1 MLRPTSR
8 FRPRDPPIRAVAL
21 PVPRTRIVGTP
32 FISLIIGVFP
42 PPHDGAFVLP
52 RHFILGDLVVTG
64 RKMRLGLSI
73 RGHGYHPAAWRH
85 PNVPADGTLHVE
97 HYVRSTQIAERGKL
111 DMIFFADGAGI
122 RQGDNPRGSLSRTGR
137 DMVELE
143 PMTLLPA
150 LAMVTKHVGLVTT
163 ASTTYNEPYNLA
175 RKFATLDLISKGRA
189 GWNVVASWSE
199 LEAQNFGLDTTLDY
213 DTRYA
218 RSAEFVEVVKGLWDS
233 WDDGALLF
241 DKVTGQYF
249 DEAKMHVLNHQ
260 GRFFKVRGP
269 LNVAGMPQGHPVIV
283 QAGASEQGRELGAA
297 TADVIYAIHG
307 SLDAARSY
315 YADVKGRMA
324 KYGRAPDDLKIMPA
338 LCPVVGSTRAEAQ
351 AKYDQ
356 LQALID
362 PLAGLGSLYS
372 SFGDLSGYPLD
383 APVPDAAL
391 GSQEHRSISAQLVER
406 VRREKPTIRDL
417 YLVPVSP
424 APQGSVRPLTL
435 PMPCRSG
442 SKQRHAMVLTS
453 HQRHCPV
460 AARISSRWWFPNF
473 SAGLCSA
480 PSMRAGLSAKT
491 LA

>member
-1 MLRPTSR
+1 
-8 FRPRDPPIRAVAL
+8 
-21 PVPRTRIVGTP
+21 
-32 FISLIIGVFP
+32 
-42 PPHDGAFVLP
+42 
-52 RHFILGDLVVTG
+52 
-64 RKMRLGLSI
+64 MRLGLSI

-85 PNVPADGTLHVE
+85 PDVPADGTLHVE
-97 HYVRSTQIAERGKL
+97 HYVRSAQTAERGKL

-122 RQGDNPRGSLSRTGR
+122 RQGDIPRGSLARTGR

-199 LEAQNFGLDTTLDY
+199 HEAQNFGLETTLDY

-218 RSAEFVEVVKGLWDS
+218 RSAEFVEVVKGLWDG
-233 WDDGALLF
+233 WEDGALVF
-241 DKVTGQYF
+241 DKASGQYY
-249 DEAKMHVLNHQ
+249 DEARMH

-269 LNVAGMPQGHPVIV
+269 LSVAGMPQGHPVIV

-297 TADVIYAIHG
+297 TADVIYAINATV
-307 SLDAARSY
+307 DAARAY

-324 KYGRAPDDLKIMPA
+324 KYGREPDDLKIMPA
-338 LCPVVGSTRAEAQ
+338 FCPVVGRTRAEAQ

-372 SFGDLSGYPLD
+372 TFGDLSGYALD
-383 APVPDAAL
+383 DPMPDDAL
-391 GSQEHRSISAQLVER
+391 GPQELRSLSSQFVER
-406 VRREKPTIRDL
+406 MRRERPTIRQL
-417 YLVPVSP
+417 YL
-424 APQGSVRPLTL
+424 
-435 PMPCRSG
+435 
-442 SKQRHAMVLTS
+442 
-453 HQRHCPV
+453 
-460 AARISSRWWFPNF
+460 
-473 SAGLCSA
+473 
-480 PSMRAGLSAKT
+480 RAGLTGSARIGTPADIADAMQEMFEAGACDGFNITPASLPGGGEDFVDMVVPELRRRGLFREEYEGTT
-491 LA
+491 LRENLGLRPVVNRYSQQRRAAE

>member
-1 MLRPTSR
+1 M
-8 FRPRDPPIRAVAL
+8 
-21 PVPRTRIVGTP
+21 TP
-32 FISLIIGVFP
+32 
-42 PPHDGAFVLP
+42 
-52 RHFILGDLVVTG
+52 

-85 PNVPADGTLHVE
+85 PDVPADGTLHVE
-97 HYVRSTQIAERGKL
+97 HYVRSAKIAERGKF

-137 DMVELE
+137 DMLELE

-150 LAMVTKHVGLVTT
+150 LAMVTRHVGLVTT
-163 ASTTYNEPYNLA
+163 ASTTYNEPFNLA

-199 LEAQNFGLDTTLDY
+199 HEAQNFGLETTLDY

-218 RSAEFVEVVKGLWDS
+218 RSAEFVDVVKGLWDG
-233 WDDGALLF
+233 WEDGAVLL
-241 DKVTGQYF
+241 DKASGRYF

-283 QAGASEQGRELGAA
+283 QAGASDQGRELGAA

-307 SLDAARSY
+307 TLDAARGY

-324 KYGRAPDDLKIMPA
+324 KYGREPDDLKIMPA
-338 LCPVVGSTRAEAQ
+338 FCPVVGRSREEAQ

-362 PLAGLGSLYS
+362 PLAGLGSLYG

-383 APVPDAAL
+383 NPVPEDAM
-391 GSQEHRSISAQLVER
+391 GDQELRSMSVQLIER
-406 VRREKPTIRDL
+406 VRREKPTIREL
-417 YLVPVSP
+417 YLRSGLTGSARIGTATDIADAMQEMFEAAACDGFNITP
-424 APQGSVRPLTL
+424 ATL
-435 PMPCRSG
+435 PGGGEDFVEMVVPELRRRGLFRSEYEG
-442 SKQRHAMVLTS
+442 RTL
-453 HQRHCPV
+453 RENLGLRPV
-460 AARISSRWWFPNF
+460 VNRYSRDRQAAE
-473 SAGLCSA
+473 
-480 PSMRAGLSAKT
+480 
-491 LA
+491 

>member
-1 MLRPTSR
+1 MT
-8 FRPRDPPIRAVAL
+8 A
-21 PVPRTRIVGTP
+21 
-32 FISLIIGVFP
+32 
-42 PPHDGAFVLP
+42 
-52 RHFILGDLVVTG
+52 

-85 PNVPADGTLHVE
+85 PDVPADGTLHVE
-97 HYVRSTQIAERGKL
+97 HYVQNAQIAERGKL

-122 RQGDNPRGSLSRTGR
+122 RQGDHLPGSLSRTGR

-150 LAMVTKHVGLVTT
+150 LAMVTRHVGLVTT
-163 ASTTYNEPYNLA
+163 ASTTYNDPYNLA

-199 LEAQNFGLDTTLDY
+199 LEAQNFGLETTLDY

-241 DKVTGQYF
+241 DKAAGRYF
-249 DEAKMHVLNHQ
+249 DEAKMHVLDHH

-269 LNVAGMPQGHPVIV
+269 LNVAAMPQGHPVIV

-297 TADVIYAIHG
+297 TAEVIYAISG
-307 SLDAARSY
+307 SLQGARAY

-324 KYGRAPDDLKIMPA
+324 KYGREPDDLKIMPA
-338 LCPVVGSTRAEAQ
+338 LCPVVGRTRAEAQ
-351 AKYDQ
+351 AKYDE

-372 SFGDLSGYPLD
+372 AFGDLSGYALD
-383 APVPDAAL
+383 EPVPDGAL
-391 GSQEHRSISAQLVER
+391 GSQELRSVSAQLVER
-406 VRREKPTIRDL
+406 MKRETPTIREL
-417 YLVPVSP
+417 YL
-424 APQGSVRPLTL
+424 
-435 PMPCRSG
+435 
-442 SKQRHAMVLTS
+442 
-453 HQRHCPV
+453 
-460 AARISSRWWFPNF
+460 
-473 SAGLCSA
+473 
-480 PSMRAGLSAKT
+480 RAGLTGSARIGTPADVADGMQEWFEAAACDGFNITPAT
-491 LA
+491 LPGGGEDFVEMVVPELQRRGLFRTEYEGTTLRENLGLRPVTSRYSRGRYSRDRRAAE

>member
-1 MLRPTSR
+1 M
-8 FRPRDPPIRAVAL
+8 AE
-21 PVPRTRIVGTP
+21 
-32 FISLIIGVFP
+32 
-42 PPHDGAFVLP
+42 
-52 RHFILGDLVVTG
+52 

-97 HYVRSTQIAERGKL
+97 HYVRSAQIAECGKL

-122 RQGDNPRGSLSRTGR
+122 RQGDNPRGALCRTGR
-137 DMVELE
+137 DMVEME

-175 RKFATLDLISKGRA
+175 RKFATLDLISNGRA

-199 LEAQNFGLDTTLDY
+199 HEAQNFGLEATLDY

-233 WDDGALLF
+233 WEDGALLL
-241 DKVTGQYF
+241 DKATGQYF

-297 TADVIYAIHG
+297 TAEVIYAIHN
-307 SLDAARSY
+307 SLQRAQNY

-324 KYGRAPDDLKIMPA
+324 KYGREPDDLKIMPA
-338 LCPVVGSTRAEAQ
+338 FCPVVGSTRREAQ

-356 LQALID
+356 LQSMID
-362 PLAGLGSLYS
+362 PLAGLGALYS

-383 APVPDAAL
+383 APVPDSAL
-391 GSQEHRSISAQLVER
+391 GSQEHRSVSAQLVEW
-406 VRREKPTIRDL
+406 VRGEKPTIREM
-417 YLVPVSP
+417 YLRSGITGSAKIGTPSDIADAMQEWFEATACDGFNITP
-424 APQGSVRPLTL
+424 ATL
-435 PMPCRSG
+435 PEG
-442 SKQRHAMVLTS
+442 GQDFVAMVVPEL
-453 HQRHCPV
+453 QRRRLFRIEYEGTTLRQNLGLRPV
-460 AARISSRWWFPNF
+460 TNRYSRYH
-473 SAGLCSA
+473 
-480 PSMRAGLSAKT
+480 RVT
-491 LA
+491 ER